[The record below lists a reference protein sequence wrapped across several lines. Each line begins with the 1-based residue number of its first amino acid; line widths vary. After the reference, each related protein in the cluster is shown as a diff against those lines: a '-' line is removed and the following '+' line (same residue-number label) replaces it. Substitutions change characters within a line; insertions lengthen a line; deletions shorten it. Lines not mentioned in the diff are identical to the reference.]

1 MTPQADQLQTG
12 PLQSGNHQSGI
23 HQSGSPLPVAAT
35 ATLLTIDVLDPDTG
49 MAEVED
55 DQGRNFELPAAWLPG
70 AAEGLAYRALPH
82 AGGVSFTPLVGGA
95 RELRERSKQTLL
107 EFSDEHEGADENG
120 STPHEVGGADE
131 HGSGTLNRVPEDE

>member
-1 MTPQADQLQTG
+1 MTPQADPLQTG
-12 PLQSGNHQSGI
+12 PLRTGTR
-23 HQSGSPLPVAAT
+23 PPAAPA

-70 AAEGLAYRALPH
+70 AAEGLAYRVLPH
-82 AGGVSFTPLVGGA
+82 AGGVSFTLLVGGA

-107 EFSDEHEGADENG
+107 DFSDEHADAPPQG
-120 STPHEVGGADE
+120 TPEE
-131 HGSGTLNRVPEDE
+131 E

>member
-1 MTPQADQLQTG
+1 MTPQADPLQTG
-12 PLQSGNHQSGI
+12 PIQTGSHQT
-23 HQSGSPLPVAAT
+23 GSHPPAAPV

-70 AAEGLAYRALPH
+70 AAEGLAYRAVPH
-82 AGGVSFTPLVGGA
+82 AGGVSFTLLVGGA

-107 EFSDEHEGADENG
+107 DFSDEHADAAPQG
-120 STPHEVGGADE
+120 TPEE
-131 HGSGTLNRVPEDE
+131 E